1 MATPN
6 PGVEISQKKT
16 EQLFPQNLP
25 MIFGPLDPATTTA
38 TQQQQTCQPYPQTQ
52 TPALSSI
59 LFPNNIKFLCEYF
72 RCIFWTNFKV
82 SRNFWRLCFMD
93 CIKKKIL
100 NTSGAHYFFT
110 K

>member
-25 MIFGPLDPATTTA
+25 MIFGPLDPAATTA
-38 TQQQQTCQPYPQTQ
+38 TQQQQTCQPYPQPQ

-59 LFPNNIKFLCEYF
+59 LFPNNIKFLCEYSLLSYNY
-72 RCIFWTNFKV
+72 T
-82 SRNFWRLCFMD
+82 
-93 CIKKKIL
+93 IL
-100 NTSGAHYFFT
+100 FSCVDKWGRSMVF
-110 K
+110 